1 MGHEVRRRAGYT
13 LLELILVMAVLAVA
27 SLAVT
32 PAVGRAVD
40 GIRVRTEVAGVASL
54 LRWAR
59 EQAVNRGQ
67 AREVIFDAQGRALVV
82 RRAAGESTGAVER
95 RRPLSSVIALAP
107 PPGGLLAPI
116 TFLPM
121 GLSNGGSLRIEAAGS
136 RVYVVTVD
144 ALTGRVSTKRVD
156 S

>member
-1 MGHEVRRRAGYT
+1 MRRSAGYT

-27 SLAVT
+27 SLVVT
-32 PAVGRAVD
+32 PAVGRALD
-40 GIRVRTEVAGVASL
+40 GIRVRADVAGVASL

-59 EQAVNRGQ
+59 EQAATQGQ
-67 AREVIFDAQGRALVV
+67 AREVVFDDRERALVV
-82 RRAAGESTGAVER
+82 RRAAGGSTGAVER
-95 RRPLSSVIALAP
+95 RRPLSSRVAVAP

-116 TFLPM
+116 TFMPM
-121 GLSNGGSLRIEAAGS
+121 GLSNGGSLRLEAGP